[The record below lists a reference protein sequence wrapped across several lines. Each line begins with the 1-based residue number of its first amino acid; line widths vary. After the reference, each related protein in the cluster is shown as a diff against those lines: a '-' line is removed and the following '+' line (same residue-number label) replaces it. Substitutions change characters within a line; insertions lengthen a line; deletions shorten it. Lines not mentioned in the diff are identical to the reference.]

1 MAATKPLV
9 TQTNERR
16 SAVRGRRLQ
25 ASSDNFPIIV
35 HSHLCWDWVWQRP
48 QQFLSRLSQRHRIL
62 FVETAGPD
70 PELVRPLARLKSLAD
85 FPNISVLRV
94 QFPSWRW
101 ADGAFVDAERL
112 RIVKETLRGPLAGQ
126 FNRPVQWFYDPMAV
140 TAFGG
145 KLNELATVYD
155 CMDELSQFRF
165 APPELKERELRLL
178 ERAAVVFTGGR
189 RLYESKRQHHG
200 NCHFYG
206 CGVDVAHFGKAR
218 WTKQRFRRTWRTCP
232 GRCSGTSA

>member
-1 MAATKPLV
+1 
-9 TQTNERR
+9 
-16 SAVRGRRLQ
+16 
-25 ASSDNFPIIV
+25 
-35 HSHLCWDWVWQRP
+35 
-48 QQFLSRLSQRHRIL
+48 
-62 FVETAGPD
+62 
-70 PELVRPLARLKSLAD
+70 LAL
-85 FPNISVLRV
+85 
-94 QFPSWRW
+94 

-232 GRCSGTSA
+232 GRCSGTFGVIDERIDYELIARLADADPNWSIAMVGPVMKVDESALPKRPNLHWLGRREYGELPACAKVFQVCLCPSP